1 MEEVVLKVK
10 VEGSGDSEAKVKSIK
25 QQLREAKEAALQAKE
40 GTEEYFQALNKAAGL
55 ADKLG
60 DVNKA
65 VNALDPGAKAQAFG
79 TLISAV
85 AGGFQTITGLYGLLG
100 EKSEEV
106 EKLLL
111 KVQSASAIAM
121 GVQSLVEA
129 QKQWTTLSAAIK
141 TTTLYQ
147 ALNTLATKAAV
158 GAQILLRTALGVTS
172 IALNTLRGAILAT
185 GIGALVVGVGILIYK
200 ISEWTSETDD
210 HAKSE
215 AALRVQLEANLK
227 VYQDTKTQ
235 LELINTQTDLANKRN
250 IDLARSTGANAGV
263 IAALQNK
270 AYKDQIK
277 GLNDLKDATAVA
289 YAQLTGY
296 RAEFVNKLVGD
307 NDLLI
312 KELGYGSTYTKN
324 LGKDNAEQAK
334 KYLTEIIGINN
345 TIANVQNQ
353 SVVDKNNL
361 DLKTK
366 EDAEKRAK
374 ELLDKLTKN
383 EEDITNLSKDELLKR
398 QENAKKEYDA
408 FVGLLRV
415 KRDEA
420 WAIEDATTLK
430 IKEELQKRR
439 DAERASDDE
448 RAAAEQQAFEDRK
461 ERIEAGFQLA
471 QAAANS
477 LNTLNNIITE
487 NEKRGLKEGEVLSVE
502 TQKKA
507 FKRAQG
513 LALIQTTINGAQAI
527 SSILGQYPKFDGGFA
542 MVAALVSA
550 TAAIASQYAVIASQ
564 KFNPE
569 GGGGSGSPSAPMG
582 MNGGG
587 GFNAPSIQPPSNT
600 SGLIQEGENFK
611 VYVVES
617 DITNSQMGVQQNK
630 KKALI
635 TI

>member
-10 VEGSGDSEAKVKSIK
+10 VEGSGDSEAKIKTVK

-40 GTEEYFQALNKAAGL
+40 GTEEYFQALQKAAGL
-55 ADKLG
+55 ADQLK
-60 DVNKA
+60 DVNEA
-65 VNALDPGAKAQAFG
+65 VNTLNPGDKAAAFG
-79 TLISAV
+79 TLINTV

-100 EKSEEV
+100 EKSEDV

-111 KVQSASAIAM
+111 KVQSASALAM

-129 QKQWTTLSAAIK
+129 QKQWSNLSVAIK
-141 TTTLYQ
+141 TTTVFQ
-147 ALNTLATKAAV
+147 KANTMATAAAAVVQKLFTGAVNTTSTSFKGLKAAIV
-158 GAQILLRTALGVTS
+158 S
-172 IALNTLRGAILAT
+172 T
-185 GIGALVVGVGILIYK
+185 GIGALVIAIGLAVNSLMEYA
-200 ISEWTSETDD
+200 SSTDD
-210 HAKSE
+210 ASSAQDDLNKE
-215 AALRVQLEANLK
+215 LAQTKTNLEALNLLYDATSVTITARLNLAK
-227 VYQDTKTQ
+227 AQGKSLEELNKLELQLFDTAAQRLKAQNDADVKSTVLNEYAIKQLKEKKDISKDEQKVLDELISKQQVYQNQ
-235 LELINTQTDLANKRN
+235 LVKNQVDINN
-250 IDLARSTGANAGV
+250 IDTNRTTLLLNQQKAIGDRNAKV
-263 IAALQNK
+263 
-270 AYKDQIK
+270 
-277 GLNDLKDATAVA
+277 
-289 YAQLTGY
+289 
-296 RAEFVNKLVGD
+296 
-307 NDLLI
+307 
-312 KELGYGSTYTKN
+312 
-324 LGKDNAEQAK
+324 
-334 KYLTEIIGINN
+334 
-345 TIANVQNQ
+345 VQ
-353 SVVDKNNL
+353 
-361 DLKTK
+361 
-366 EDAEKRAK
+366 DAEKRAK

>member
-1 MEEVVLKVK
+1 M
-10 VEGSGDSEAKVKSIK
+10 
-25 QQLREAKEAALQAKE
+25 
-40 GTEEYFQALNKAAGL
+40 
-55 ADKLG
+55 
-60 DVNKA
+60 
-65 VNALDPGAKAQAFG
+65 
-79 TLISAV
+79 
-85 AGGFQTITGLYGLLG
+85 
-100 EKSEEV
+100 
-106 EKLLL
+106 
-111 KVQSASAIAM
+111 
-121 GVQSLVEA
+121 
-129 QKQWTTLSAAIK
+129 
-141 TTTLYQ
+141 
-147 ALNTLATKAAV
+147 
-158 GAQILLRTALGVTS
+158 
-172 IALNTLRGAILAT
+172 
-185 GIGALVVGVGILIYK
+185 
-200 ISEWTSETDD
+200 
-210 HAKSE
+210 
-215 AALRVQLEANLK
+215 
-227 VYQDTKTQ
+227 
-235 LELINTQTDLANKRN
+235 
-250 IDLARSTGANAGV
+250 
-263 IAALQNK
+263 
-270 AYKDQIK
+270 
-277 GLNDLKDATAVA
+277 
-289 YAQLTGY
+289 
-296 RAEFVNKLVGD
+296 
-307 NDLLI
+307 
-312 KELGYGSTYTKN
+312 
-324 LGKDNAEQAK
+324 
-334 KYLTEIIGINN
+334 
-345 TIANVQNQ
+345 
-353 SVVDKNNL
+353 
-361 DLKTK
+361 
-366 EDAEKRAK
+366 
-374 ELLDKLTKN
+374 
-383 EEDITNLSKDELLKR
+383 SKDELLKR

-439 DAERASDDE
+439 DAERAADDE
-448 RAAAEQQAFEDRK
+448 RSAAEQQAFEEKRK
-461 ERIEAGFQLA
+461 NIEAGFQLA

>member
-10 VEGSGDSEAKVKSIK
+10 VEGSGDSEAKIKTVK

-40 GTEEYFQALNKAAGL
+40 GTEEYFRALQKAAGL
-55 ADKLG
+55 ADQLK
-60 DVNKA
+60 DVNEA
-65 VNALDPGAKAQAFG
+65 VNTLNPGEKAAAFG
-79 TLISAV
+79 TLINTV

-100 EKSEEV
+100 EKSEDV
-106 EKLLL
+106 EKMLLR
-111 KVQSASAIAM
+111 VQAASALAM

-129 QKQWTTLSAAIK
+129 QKQWKNLSAAIQQ
-141 TTTLYQ
+141 TTIFQQLNTAATSVASTVQSIFTGTVNATTLSFK
-147 ALNTLATKAAV
+147 ALRIA
-158 GAQILLRTALGVTS
+158 
-172 IALNTLRGAILAT
+172 IALT
-185 GIGALVVGVGILIYK
+185 GIGLIALGLAALVMNWKKVNEAIDKGVEYIKKYK
-200 ISEWTSETDD
+200 LAFASF
-210 HAKSE
+210 
-215 AALRVQLEANLK
+215 ALVLAPIIIPLLAVAGAIK
-227 VYQDTKTQ
+227 
-235 LELINTQTDLANKRN
+235 LINRAMGDGE
-250 IDLARSTGANAGV
+250 STAGD
-263 IAALQNK
+263 
-270 AYKDQIK
+270 Y
-277 GLNDLKDATAVA
+277 
-289 YAQLTGY
+289 
-296 RAEFVNKLVGD
+296 
-307 NDLLI
+307 
-312 KELGYGSTYTKN
+312 
-324 LGKDNAEQAK
+324 
-334 KYLTEIIGINN
+334 
-345 TIANVQNQ
+345 
-353 SVVDKNNL
+353 
-361 DLKTK
+361 
-366 EDAEKRAK
+366 EKRIKLLNEA
-374 ELLDKLTKN
+374 LDKLIETELKRRNALAGGANDIERQIKLLQAQGKTASETASLEDKLFRIRLKN
-383 EEDITNLSKDELLKR
+383 IDDEILARKKYAQDVTDLEQQRKDLVNDDYARQASLSKTLADKKIKDAKEAANKLSKSEEDITNLTKDELLKR
-398 QENAKKEYDA
+398 QEAAKKEADEYRD
-408 FVGLLRV
+408 LLRV

-507 FKRAQG
+507 FKRAQA

-527 SSILGQYPKFDGGFA
+527 ATIIGQMPKFDGGFA
-542 MVAALVSA
+542 TAAALISA
-550 TAAIASQYAVIASQ
+550 SAAIATQYAVIASQ
-564 KFNPE
+564 KFSPDT
-569 GGGGSGSPSAPMG
+569 GGGGGAPNSPMSWKG
-582 MNGGG
+582 ND
-587 GFNAPSIQPPSNT
+587 GFNAPSIQPPTNT